1 VTLKQRLMDDVKVA
15 MKGGDKTRVTCLRM
29 VRSKIL
35 EQEVALRADK
45 GKDYELDDDEATQ
58 VLSGYAKQRRDSIDS
73 YRQGGREDLAAREE
87 AELKIIEEY
96 LPKQLSE
103 DELREIVIQAV
114 AESGASSPREMGKVM
129 KIVMPRVRGAADGK
143 LVNRIVQEILAKP
156 EP

>member
-1 VTLKQRLMDDVKVA
+1 MTLKQRLMDDVKVA
-15 MKGGDKTRVTCLRM
+15 MKAGDKTRVDCLRM

-35 EQEVALRADK
+35 EQEVDLRADK
-45 GKDYELDDDEATQ
+45 GRDYELDDEEATR
-58 VLSGYAKQRRDSIDS
+58 VLASYAKQRRDSIDS
-73 YRQGGREDLAAREE
+73 YRQGGREDLAVREE

-96 LPKQLSE
+96 LPSQLSE
-103 DELREIVIQAV
+103 DALREIVSQAV
-114 AESGASSPREMGKVM
+114 AESGASSPKEMGMVM